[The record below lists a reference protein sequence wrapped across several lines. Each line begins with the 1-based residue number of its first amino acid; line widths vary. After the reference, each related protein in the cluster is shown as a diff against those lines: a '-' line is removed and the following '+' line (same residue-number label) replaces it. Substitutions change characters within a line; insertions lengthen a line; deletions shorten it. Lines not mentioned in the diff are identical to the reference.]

1 MRDAQI
7 EFKNF
12 FRFEAANLN
21 NGNSELMAQK
31 KTDLKIYGRELV
43 VEGRLCRVGHL
54 DADDYK
60 FIDDPEAAIA
70 ELRRTKPRM
79 DLFTFLQRLPDT
91 TAKHAYPIEWDNLAV
106 LPVSTFENWWTKQIG
121 FKARNKAKQ
130 AEKKGVVVRE
140 AAFDDELVHG
150 IWEIYNECPVR
161 QERLFP
167 HYGKSLEAVR
177 EMSGTYL
184 DSSVFIGA
192 YDSGKLI
199 GFIKL
204 VIDDSRTQAGMM
216 HIISMLQARDKA
228 PTNALVAYAVR
239 ACAERQVPHL
249 VYSKFAYGKKAES
262 SLSDF
267 KERNGF
273 QRVDIPRYY
282 VPMTG
287 WGKMALSMGLHRK
300 VTDRLPESVAAKL
313 RELRSAWYQRKF
325 QLKPESL

>member
-1 MRDAQI
+1 LI
-7 EFKNF
+7 
-12 FRFEAANLN
+12 
-21 NGNSELMAQK
+21 
-31 KTDLKIYGRELV
+31 KICGKDIKI
-43 VEGRLCRVGHL
+43 EGRFLRIARL
-54 DADDYK
+54 DGDKYN
-60 FIDDPEAAIA
+60 FPDDPEAVINC
-70 ELRRTKPRM
+70 LRKCGTRI
-79 DLFTFLQRLPDT
+79 DLFTFLQKLPDT
-91 TAKHAYPIEWDNLAV
+91 TPKHAYPIEWDNMAV
-106 LPVSTFENWWTKQIG
+106 LPISTYENWWTKQIG

-130 AEKKGVVVRE
+130 AEKKGIVLRE
-140 AAFDDELVHG
+140 ALFDDALVHG

-177 EMSGTYL
+177 EMSATYL

-204 VIDDSRTQAGMM
+204 VIDDSGTQAGMM

-239 ACAERQVPHL
+239 SCADRHIPHL

-282 VPMTG
+282 VPLTS
-287 WGKMALSMGLHRK
+287 WGKMALSMGLHHK
-300 VTDRLPESVAAKL
+300 VMDRLPESLVAKL
-313 RELRSAWYQRKF
+313 RSLRSAWYQRKF